1 MTASDDLHE
10 AEADENGHEVQ
21 STGTTGLADLVTGL
35 FCVAAGIA
43 VIAYAM
49 TLPTL
54 GGGRPGPG
62 LFPGI
67 VGGAFVLFGGVLS
80 AQALVG
86 LRRRRA
92 EAAGRRGVRAD
103 TAEER
108 DEESPRRARTVSVSG
123 ARLAVNAAVVL
134 LAIVGYILLADVLGF
149 LITLFL
155 VAFAIMLTL
164 RSRPVPSAVTAVVIA
179 LAMWVVFEELLR
191 VQLPDGLLV

>member
-1 MTASDDLHE
+1 MTTSDDLHE
-10 AEADENGHEVQ
+10 AEAHEDGHGTQ
-21 STGTTGLADLVTGL
+21 PTGAPGLADLVTGL
-35 FCVAAGIA
+35 VCAAVGIA

-67 VGGAFVLFGGVLS
+67 IGGAFVLFGGVLS
-80 AQALVG
+80 VQALLG

-92 EAAGRRGVRAD
+92 EEDHRRGAPAD
-103 TAEER
+103 TAPER
-108 DEESPRRARTVSVSG
+108 DEETARRARTVSISG
-123 ARLAVNAAVVL
+123 TRLAVNAAVVL
-134 LAIVGYILLADVLGF
+134 LGIVGYILLADVLGF

-164 RSRPVPSAVTAVVIA
+164 RARPVPSAVMAAVIA
-179 LAMWVVFEELLR
+179 VAMWLVFEELLR